1 MSIEKTFCNIVVPIS
16 VGELIDKITILE
28 IKKKYMSGEKMKNV
42 NNEFKSLKVILNNE
56 KLEVDQNLYLKL
68 KDINSSLWKIE
79 DQIRIKESLKEFDE
93 DFIELARSV
102 YKINDERSLIK
113 REINLKYNSG
123 IFEEKSYKNYLSS

>member
-1 MSIEKTFCNIVVPIS
+1 MSIEKTFYNIYVPIS

-42 NNEFKSLKVILNNE
+42 NNEFKSLKVILNNQ
-56 KLEVDQNLYLKL
+56 KLEVDQNLYLNL
-68 KDINSSLWKIE
+68 KKINTSLWEIE
-79 DQIRIKESLKEFDE
+79 DKIRIKESLKEFDE

-113 REINLKYNSG
+113 REINLRYNSE
-123 IFEEKSYKNYLSS
+123 IVEEKSYKKY

>member
-68 KDINSSLWKIE
+68 KKINSSLWEIE
-79 DQIRIKESLKEFDE
+79 DKIRIKESLKEFDE

-102 YKINDERSLIK
+102 YKVNDERSLVK

-123 IFEEKSYKNYLSS
+123 IVEEKSYKNY

>member
-1 MSIEKTFCNIVVPIS
+1 MSIEKTFYNIYVPIS

-42 NNEFKSLKVILNNE
+42 NNELESLQVILHNE
-56 KLEVDQNLYLKL
+56 KLEVDQNLYLNL
-68 KDINSSLWKIE
+68 KKINSSLWEIE
-79 DQIRIKESLKEFDE
+79 DKIRIKESLKEFDE

-102 YKINDERSLIK
+102 YKVNDERSLVK

-123 IFEEKSYKNYLSS
+123 IVEEKSYKNY

>member
-1 MSIEKTFCNIVVPIS
+1 MSIEKTFFNIFVPIS

-68 KDINSSLWKIE
+68 KKINSSLWEIE
-79 DQIRIKESLKEFDE
+79 DKIRIKESLKEFDE
-93 DFIELARSV
+93 DFVELARSV

-123 IFEEKSYKNYLSS
+123 IVEEKSYEKY

>member
-42 NNEFKSLKVILNNE
+42 NNEFKSLKVILNDE
-56 KLEVDQNLYLKL
+56 KLEIDQNLYLKL
-68 KDINSSLWKIE
+68 KEINSSLWKIE
-79 DQIRIKESLKEFDE
+79 DKIRIKESLKEFDE

-123 IFEEKSYKNYLSS
+123 IVEEKSYKKY

>member
-42 NNEFKSLKVILNNE
+42 NNEFKSLKVILNDE
-56 KLEVDQNLYLKL
+56 KLEIDQNLYLKL
-68 KDINSSLWKIE
+68 KKINSSLWEIE
-79 DQIRIKESLKEFDE
+79 DKIRIKESLKEFDE

-123 IFEEKSYKNYLSS
+123 IVEEKSYKKY

>member
-1 MSIEKTFCNIVVPIS
+1 
-16 VGELIDKITILE
+16 
-28 IKKKYMSGEKMKNV
+28 MSGEKIKNV

-68 KDINSSLWKIE
+68 KKINSSLWIIE
-79 DQIRIKESLKEFDE
+79 DKIRIKESLKEFDE

-113 REINLKYNSG
+113 REINIKYNSG
-123 IFEEKSYKNYLSS
+123 IVEEKSYEKYESS

>member
-1 MSIEKTFCNIVVPIS
+1 
-16 VGELIDKITILE
+16 
-28 IKKKYMSGEKMKNV
+28 MSGEKMKNV

-56 KLEVDQNLYLKL
+56 KLEFDQNLYLKL
-68 KDINSSLWKIE
+68 KEINSSLWKIE
-79 DQIRIKESLKEFDE
+79 DKIRIKESLKEFDE

-123 IFEEKSYKNYLSS
+123 IVEEKSYEKY

>member
-28 IKKKYMSGEKMKNV
+28 IKKKHMSGEKMKNV
-42 NNEFKSLKVILNNE
+42 NNEFKSLKVILNNA

-68 KDINSSLWKIE
+68 KKINSSLWEIE
-79 DQIRIKESLKEFDE
+79 DKIRIKESLKEFDE

-123 IFEEKSYKNYLSS
+123 IVEEKSYEKY

>member
-1 MSIEKTFCNIVVPIS
+1 
-16 VGELIDKITILE
+16 
-28 IKKKYMSGEKMKNV
+28 MSGEKMKNV
-42 NNEFKSLKVILNNE
+42 KNEFKSLKVILNNE

-68 KDINSSLWKIE
+68 KKINSSLWKIE
-79 DQIRIKESLKEFDE
+79 DKIRIKESLKEFDE

-123 IFEEKSYKNYLSS
+123 IVEEKSYKKY

>member
-1 MSIEKTFCNIVVPIS
+1 MSIEKTFCNIFVPIS

-68 KDINSSLWKIE
+68 KKINSSLWKIE
-79 DQIRIKESLKEFDE
+79 DKIRIKESLKEFDK

-102 YKINDERSLIK
+102 YKLNDKRFKIKKTINKLTQSELH
-113 REINLKYNSG
+113 
-123 IFEEKSYKNYLSS
+123 EEKLYS

>member
-1 MSIEKTFCNIVVPIS
+1 MSIEKTFCNILVPIS

-42 NNEFKSLKVILNNE
+42 NNELKSLQVILHNQ
-56 KLEVDQNLYLKL
+56 KLEVDQNLYLNL
-68 KDINSSLWKIE
+68 KKINSSLWEIE
-79 DQIRIKESLKEFDE
+79 DKIRIKESLKEFDE

-102 YKINDERSLIK
+102 YKVNDERSLVK

-123 IFEEKSYKNYLSS
+123 IVEEKSYKNY

>member
-56 KLEVDQNLYLKL
+56 KLDVDQNLYLKL
-68 KDINSSLWKIE
+68 KEINLSLWKIE
-79 DQIRIKESLKEFDE
+79 DKIRIKESLKEFDE

-102 YKINDERSLIK
+102 YKINDERSLII
-113 REINLKYNSG
+113 REINIKYNSG
-123 IFEEKSYKNYLSS
+123 IVEEKSYEKYESS

>member
-56 KLEVDQNLYLKL
+56 KLDVDQNLYLKL
-68 KDINSSLWKIE
+68 KEINSSLWKIE
-79 DQIRIKESLKEFDE
+79 DKIRIKESLKEFDE

-123 IFEEKSYKNYLSS
+123 IVEEKSYEKY

>member
-1 MSIEKTFCNIVVPIS
+1 MSIEKTFYNIYVPIS

-42 NNEFKSLKVILNNE
+42 NNELKLLQVILHNQ
-56 KLEVDQNLYLKL
+56 KLEVDQNLYLNL
-68 KDINSSLWKIE
+68 KKINSSLWEIE
-79 DQIRIKESLKEFDE
+79 DKIRIKESLKEFDE

-102 YKINDERSLIK
+102 YKVNDERSLVK

-123 IFEEKSYKNYLSS
+123 IVEEKSYKNY

>member
-1 MSIEKTFCNIVVPIS
+1 MSIEKTFCNIIVPIS

-28 IKKKYMSGEKMKNV
+28 IKKKYMSVEKMKNV

-56 KLEVDQNLYLKL
+56 KLDVDQNLYLKL
-68 KDINSSLWKIE
+68 KEINLSLWKIE
-79 DQIRIKESLKEFDE
+79 DKIRIKESLKEFDE

-123 IFEEKSYKNYLSS
+123 IVEEKSYEKY

>member
-1 MSIEKTFCNIVVPIS
+1 MSIEKTFYNIYVPIS

-42 NNEFKSLKVILNNE
+42 NNELESLKVILHNE
-56 KLEVDQNLYLKL
+56 KLEVDQNLYLNL
-68 KDINSSLWKIE
+68 KKINTSLWEIE
-79 DQIRIKESLKEFDE
+79 DKIRIKESLKEFDE

-102 YKINDERSLIK
+102 YKVNDERSLVK

-123 IFEEKSYKNYLSS
+123 IVEEKSYKNY

>member
-1 MSIEKTFCNIVVPIS
+1 
-16 VGELIDKITILE
+16 
-28 IKKKYMSGEKMKNV
+28 MSGEKMKNV

-68 KDINSSLWKIE
+68 KKINSSLWKIE
-79 DQIRIKESLKEFDE
+79 DKIRIKESLKEFDE

-123 IFEEKSYKNYLSS
+123 IVEEKSYKKY

>member
-1 MSIEKTFCNIVVPIS
+1 
-16 VGELIDKITILE
+16 
-28 IKKKYMSGEKMKNV
+28 MSGEKMKNV
-42 NNEFKSLKVILNNE
+42 NNEFKSLKVILNNQ

-68 KDINSSLWKIE
+68 KKINSSLWKIE
-79 DQIRIKESLKEFDE
+79 DKIRIKESLKEFDE

-123 IFEEKSYKNYLSS
+123 IVEEKSYKNY

>member
-1 MSIEKTFCNIVVPIS
+1 MSIKKTFCNIFVPIS

-42 NNEFKSLKVILNNE
+42 NNEFKSLKVILNNQ

-68 KDINSSLWKIE
+68 KKINSSLWKIE
-79 DQIRIKESLKEFDE
+79 DKIRIKESLKEFDE

-123 IFEEKSYKNYLSS
+123 IVEEKSYEKY

>member
-16 VGELIDKITILE
+16 VGELIDKITKLE

-56 KLEVDQNLYLKL
+56 KLDVDQNLYLKL
-68 KDINSSLWKIE
+68 KEINLSLWKIE
-79 DQIRIKESLKEFDE
+79 DKIRIKESLKEFDE

-123 IFEEKSYKNYLSS
+123 IVEEKSYEKY

>member
-1 MSIEKTFCNIVVPIS
+1 
-16 VGELIDKITILE
+16 
-28 IKKKYMSGEKMKNV
+28 MSGEKIKNV

-68 KDINSSLWKIE
+68 KKINSSLWKIE
-79 DQIRIKESLKEFDE
+79 DKIRIKESLKEFDE

-123 IFEEKSYKNYLSS
+123 IVEEKSYEKY

>member
-1 MSIEKTFCNIVVPIS
+1 
-16 VGELIDKITILE
+16 
-28 IKKKYMSGEKMKNV
+28 MSGEKMKNV
-42 NNEFKSLKVILNNE
+42 NNEFKSLKIILNNE

-68 KDINSSLWKIE
+68 KKINSSLWKIE
-79 DQIRIKESLKEFDE
+79 DKIRIKESLKEFDE

-123 IFEEKSYKNYLSS
+123 IVEEKSYEKY

>member
-1 MSIEKTFCNIVVPIS
+1 
-16 VGELIDKITILE
+16 
-28 IKKKYMSGEKMKNV
+28 MSGEKMKNV

-68 KDINSSLWKIE
+68 KKINSSLWKIE
-79 DQIRIKESLKEFDE
+79 DKIRIKESLKEFDE

-123 IFEEKSYKNYLSS
+123 IVEEKSYEKY

>member
-1 MSIEKTFCNIVVPIS
+1 
-16 VGELIDKITILE
+16 
-28 IKKKYMSGEKMKNV
+28 MSGEKMKNV

-56 KLEVDQNLYLKL
+56 KLDVDQNLYLKL
-68 KDINSSLWKIE
+68 KEINLSLWKIE
-79 DQIRIKESLKEFDE
+79 DKIRIKESLKEFDE

-123 IFEEKSYKNYLSS
+123 IVEEKSYKKY